1 MSMIKDKQSFLNK
14 LHVVLDALMV
24 VLAYVMAYVLRFVI
38 IGSEAF
44 PHGYAP
50 LSIPGLRY
58 YFTPLLA
65 LVPGMLILYAL
76 FGLYSP
82 KRVMGRRRE
91 LVRILAANVIGILI
105 FTTGLYLVKTRYFYS
120 GYMIFYF
127 AVYNISLMV
136 IERSVIRIILFRM
149 RRNGFNQKHILL
161 VGYSSSAES
170 MIDRVIANPQ
180 WGYQIHGIL
189 DDSHEIGGDYRGIKV
204 IGRLTEL
211 ESILDANQLD
221 EIMITLQLSEYTKL
235 AYVVASTEKSGV
247 HTKFIPD
254 YSNVIPTSP
263 YTEDLL
269 GLPVIN
275 IRHVPLMEGT
285 NKFIKRTMDIVGS
298 LICIVLFSPVMLICA
313 IGVKLSSPGPVIFCQ
328 ERVGLHNRPF
338 KMYKFRSMTVQT
350 DEEEKDKWTTKGDS
364 RVTGIGRIMRA
375 TSMDELPQLF
385 NVLKGDMS
393 LIGPRPER
401 PFFVEKFKEEIPRY
415 MVKHQVRPGMTGWA
429 QVNGYRGDTSIRK
442 RIEFD
447 LYYIENWTVGLD
459 IRILFMTVFKG
470 FVNKNAY

>member
-189 DDSHEIGGDYRGIKV
+189 DDSHEIGEDYRGIKV

-235 AYVVASTEKSGV
+235 AHVVASTEKSGV

-285 NKFIKRTMDIVGS
+285 NRFIKRTMDIVGS

>member
-1 MSMIKDKQSFLNK
+1 MIKDRQSLLNK
-14 LHVVLDALMV
+14 MHVVLDALV
-24 VLAYVMAYVLRFVI
+24 IVLAYVLAYVLRFII
-38 IGSEAF
+38 IGAEMF
-44 PHGYAP
+44 QYNPR
-50 LSIPGLRY
+50 SIQAYRY
-58 YFTPLLA
+58 YSVPLLI
-65 LVPGMLILYAL
+65 LVPGLLILYAL

-82 KRVMGRRRE
+82 KRVMGRRKE
-91 LVRILAANVIGILI
+91 LVRIFAANVIGILLFI
-105 FTTGLYLVKTRYFYS
+105 TGLYLIKTRYFYS

-127 AVYNISLMV
+127 AVYNISLMI
-136 IERSVIRIILFRM
+136 IERCLIRIILAKL

-170 MIDRVIANPQ
+170 LIDRVKAHSQ

-189 DDSHEIGGDYRGIKV
+189 DDHRKIGDSYKGIEV
-204 IGRLTEL
+204 IGRLEEL
-211 ESILDANQLD
+211 ESILEANRLD
-221 EIMITLQLSEYTKL
+221 EIMITLKLSEYTKL
-235 AYVVASTEKSGV
+235 AHVVAATEKSGV

-275 IRHVPLMEGT
+275 IRHVPLMEGG
-285 NKFIKRTMDIVGS
+285 NKFIKRSMDLVGS
-298 LICIVLFSPVMLICA
+298 LLCIVLFSPIMLICVA
-313 IGVKLSSPGPVIFCQ
+313 GVKLSSKGPVIFCQ

-350 DEEEKDKWTTKGDS
+350 DEEEKGQWTTKGDA

-401 PFFVEKFKEEIPRY
+401 PFFVEQFKEQIPRY

-429 QVNGYRGDTSIRK
+429 QVNGYRGDTSIEK
-442 RIEFD
+442 RIEYD

-459 IRILFMTVFKG
+459 IKILFMTVFKG
-470 FVNKNAY
+470 FINENAY

>member
-1 MSMIKDKQSFLNK
+1 M
-14 LHVVLDALMV
+14 HVLLDALV
-24 VLAYVMAYVLRFVI
+24 IVLAYVLAYILRFIVI
-38 IGSEAF
+38 GANMF
-44 PHGYAP
+44 QYDP
-50 LSIPGLRY
+50 LSMQAYQY
-58 YFTPLLA
+58 YSLPLLF
-65 LVPGMLILYAL
+65 LVPELLLLYAL

-82 KRVMGRRRE
+82 KRVTGRRRE
-91 LVRILAANVIGILI
+91 LFRIVAANMIGILI
-105 FTTGLYLVKTRYFYS
+105 FTTGLYLIKTRYFYS

-127 AVYNISLMV
+127 AVYNVSLTV
-136 IERSVIRIILFRM
+136 IERCAIRIILSRL

-170 MIDRVIANPQ
+170 LIDRVKSHPY

-189 DDSHEIGGDYRGIKV
+189 DDTRKIGEDYRGIQI
-204 IGRLTEL
+204 IGRLDEL
-211 ESILDANQLD
+211 ESILDANSLD
-221 EIMITLQLSEYTKL
+221 EIMITLKLSEYSKL
-235 AYVVASTEKSGV
+235 AHVVAATEKSGV

-285 NKFIKRTMDIVGS
+285 NKFIKRTMDIIGS
-298 LICIVLFSPVMLICA
+298 LLCIVLFSPIMLICV
-313 IGVKLSSPGPVIFCQ
+313 IGVKLSSKGPVIFCQ

-350 DEEEKDKWTTKGDS
+350 DEEEKGQWTTKGDA

-401 PFFVEKFKEEIPRY
+401 PFFVEQFKEEIPRY

-429 QVNGYRGDTSIRK
+429 QVNGYRGDTSIEK
-442 RIEFD
+442 RIEYD

-459 IRILFMTVFKG
+459 IKILFMTVFKG
-470 FVNKNAY
+470 FVNENAY